1 VFALSICPIPALHST
16 SPNPNLIL
24 LQGAESTTS
33 QTDPLEKAEAAKEQ
47 KSSSSQ
53 AAPDGMKGEAAL
65 DDAIGDKGP
74 DPEVTSA
81 DDDPLEKAEATKEA
95 KRSS

>member
-1 VFALSICPIPALHST
+1 VFALSILPYTGPSLNFPDSKLT
-16 SPNPNLIL
+16 L

-95 KRSS
+95 KSSS